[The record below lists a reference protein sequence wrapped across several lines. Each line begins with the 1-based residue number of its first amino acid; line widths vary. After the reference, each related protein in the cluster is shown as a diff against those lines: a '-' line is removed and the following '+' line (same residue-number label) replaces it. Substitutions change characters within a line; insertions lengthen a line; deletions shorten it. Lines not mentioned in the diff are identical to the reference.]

1 MGIVY
6 FEQAGERYLNMNK
19 KEKDSLI
26 DNIAQS
32 LMFVDEGIQ
41 KKVVE
46 HFKKA
51 NGDMGLR
58 IEKELFL
65 EV

>member
-1 MGIVY
+1 MY
-6 FEQAGERYLNMNK
+6 FEQAGGRYLNMNK
-19 KEKDSLI
+19 KEKDNLI
-26 DNIAQS
+26 DNIVQS

-41 KKVVE
+41 KKSVE

>member
-1 MGIVY
+1 MMY
-6 FEQAGERYLNMNK
+6 FKQAGERYLNMDQ
-19 KEKDSLI
+19 KERGNLI
-26 DNIAQS
+26 GNIVQS

-41 KKVVE
+41 KKVAG

-51 NGDMGLR
+51 NEDMGRR
-58 IEKELFL
+58 IESELFL

>member
-1 MGIVY
+1 MY
-6 FEQAGERYLNMNK
+6 FKQAGERYLMMNQ
-19 KEKDSLI
+19 KERGNLI
-26 DNIAQS
+26 DNIVQS

-41 KKVVE
+41 KKVVG

-51 NGDMGLR
+51 NADMGER